1 MIRFLFSLLM
11 ACVSWMPLHAQE
23 KVKALCFYH
32 VDGRVF
38 ISLKQE
44 LTFDLEVSGEVSI
57 SGDNL
62 EPIKLKISDMH
73 YVECV
78 EVDERKITGIG
89 KILSPKD
96 IFIEALSNGYILSG
110 MLPNEKVDVVSM
122 SGMIVISQ
130 KVGTDGKVQLI
141 TSSLPSG
148 IYIIKAGNR
157 KNIKI
162 QKR

>member
-78 EVDERKITGIG
+78 EVDERKTTGIG

-110 MLPNEKVDVVSM
+110 MLPN
-122 SGMIVISQ
+122 
-130 KVGTDGKVQLI
+130 
-141 TSSLPSG
+141 
-148 IYIIKAGNR
+148 
-157 KNIKI
+157 
-162 QKR
+162 

>member
-78 EVDERKITGIG
+78 EVDERKTTGIG

-110 MLPNEKVDVVSM
+110 MLSNEKVDVVSM